1 MLNLSKFK
9 LAYFS
14 HQKEAKLVK
23 SFTIIKGMGG
33 GGVLGCLYVYLGTTS
48 NSFGRLVFIKF
59 DVTIAANFCRNF
71 F

>member
-33 GGVLGCLYVYLGTTS
+33 GGGVGM
-48 NSFGRLVFIKF
+48 FIRLSRNNFEFIWSLS
-59 DVTIAANFCRNF
+59 VH
-71 F
+71 